1 MRENSYFLR
10 MAYYKYLLSDNYVSD
25 TVIGLRG
32 YNRENKQ
39 KSLPSQSV
47 YYSGKTQTLND

>member
-1 MRENSYFLR
+1 

-39 KSLPSQSV
+39 TKIPAFTECILQW
-47 YYSGKTQTLND
+47 KNTDT